1 MTYDNAD
8 EVKDLAIKHGFMAK
22 PIPMKNT
29 HHAEMT
35 ELVIGKD
42 LAWMTGVKRVTE
54 PKVDYTAKRPS
65 A

>member
-1 MTYDNAD
+1 
-8 EVKDLAIKHGFMAK
+8 MAK

-42 LAWMTGVKRVTE
+42 LAWMTGVKRVAE
-54 PKVDYTAKRPS
+54 PKADFGITDKNGVANQGVDAS
-65 A
+65 